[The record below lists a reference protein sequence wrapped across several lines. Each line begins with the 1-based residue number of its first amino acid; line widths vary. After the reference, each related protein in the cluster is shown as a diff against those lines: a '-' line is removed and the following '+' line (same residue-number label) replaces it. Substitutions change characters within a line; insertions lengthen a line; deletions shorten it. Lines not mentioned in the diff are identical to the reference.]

1 MAGKGIK
8 KHGASCRRRA
18 THNLNY
24 FFFVAGADVFVAAGA
39 FFGADAFF
47 MDIL

>member
-1 MAGKGIK
+1 MDNGKVNK
-8 KHGASCRRRA
+8 KNGASCRRRI

-24 FFFVAGADVFVAAGA
+24 FFFVTGVFVVAGA

-47 MDIL
+47 TATL